1 MKKKNAQNIQDAVIN
16 YKKAKNDREKNRAF
30 LNLKKYFN
38 QHYKAL
44 INISKDVDYYGNP
57 QIRNI
62 VLKSISSKAGSIE
75 MSMKLVEAIR
85 GNCTEYEVEDIES
98 IIDTIMIELINSYT
112 HFKQPF
118 FNYATFLL
126 PKRFSKI
133 VWDNSKDANTQFY
146 NLKIDSLEDPDE
158 FDTSYVSNEVESK
171 GSFLKDYMEDF
182 DYNLL
187 LDFLDNKTIEY
198 FKEQYDFDD
207 EQIYFNKDR
216 VFTIAENILLFI
228 RDNNE
233 NMDTDKIIPI

>member
-1 MKKKNAQNIQDAVIN
+1 MKKKNAQNIQDAVIR

-30 LNLKKYFN
+30 LDLKKYFN

-44 INISKDVDYYGNP
+44 IHISKDVEYYGSP
-57 QIRNI
+57 QIKNI
-62 VLKSISSKAGSIE
+62 ILKSISSKSVSIE
-75 MSMKLVEAIR
+75 LSQKLIDAIR

-158 FDTSYVSNEVESK
+158 FDMSFVNNEVSDK
-171 GSFLKDYMEDF
+171 TSFLKDYMEDF

-187 LDFLDNKTIEY
+187 LDFLDNKNEEY
-198 FKEQYDFDD
+198 FEEQYNLDKEQI
-207 EQIYFNKDR
+207 QFNKER
-216 VFTIAENILLFI
+216 VYTIAENILNFI
-228 RDNNE
+228 KDNNE
-233 NMDTDKIIPI
+233 NMNNDKIIPL

>member
-1 MKKKNAQNIQDAVIN
+1 MKNKNAQNIQDAVLK
-16 YKKAKNDREKNRAF
+16 YKKAKTDREKNRAF
-30 LNLKKYFN
+30 LDLKKYFN

-44 INISKDVDYYGNP
+44 IHIAKDIDYRFNP
-57 QIRNI
+57 QVRNI
-62 VLKSISSKAGSIE
+62 ILKSISSKASNIE
-75 MSMKLVEAIR
+75 MSQKLIEAIR

-98 IIDTIMIELINSYT
+98 IIDVIMIELINSYT
-112 HFKQPF
+112 HYKQPF

-158 FDTSYVSNEVESK
+158 FDMSFVSKEHEKSR
-171 GSFLKDYMEDF
+171 SFLKNYMEDF

-187 LDFLDNKTIEY
+187 LDYLDNKNIEY
-198 FKEQYDFDD
+198 FKETYGFNE

-216 VFTIAENILLFI
+216 VLTIAENILLFI
-228 RDNNE
+228 KNNKE
-233 NMDTDKIIPI
+233 NMDSDIIIPL